1 MKLGF
6 GRGLIIVALILSLA
20 LAIARYYGVFRRPPG
35 PEEPA
40 VLATQAQDALQ
51 AVRERKPG
59 QRRPP
64 TYDQILAPLDRLL
77 TQARTAL
84 HNPDTTPA
92 SAYQAVRQQVEPV
105 LSIAPLADAQ
115 AKTETGYL
123 AKEYRFNDQV
133 GEASQYL
140 ATALWEKIQAEAAAR
155 RGGQFED
162 TRNLPAG
169 EMNELRR
176 IIDNGLASAP
186 NNRDL
191 WYLRGMANRGEGLSA
206 QAAKDLQRCLEVD
219 PRYAA
224 AWNTLG
230 LVRISLK
237 EFDRAEEALERAR
250 TLALDDARQANAP
263 PGEEYTS
270 ILFNLA
276 TFHDG
281 LASHYGRENR
291 IEPTVEARR
300 LLQRHSSEARKYF
313 GEFLQR
319 EPAGSPDA
327 QTARTRMSQL
337 AE

>member
-1 MKLGF
+1 MKIGF
-6 GRGLIIVALILSLA
+6 ARGFILAALIISCGLA
-20 LAIARYYGVFRRPPG
+20 VARYYGVFRRSPG

-40 VLATQAQDALQ
+40 ALAADARAALQ
-51 AVRERKPG
+51 AVRDRKPG

-64 TYDQILAPLDRLL
+64 TYDRILAPLDRLL
-77 TQARTAL
+77 TQARGIL
-84 HNPDTTPA
+84 QSPDFDPA
-92 SAYQAVRQQVEPV
+92 TGYQAVRRQVEPV

-115 AKTETGYL
+115 AKSETGYL
-123 AKEYRFNDQV
+123 AKEYRFTDQV
-133 GEASQYL
+133 GEANQYL
-140 ATALWEKIQAEAAAR
+140 ATALWEKIQAGKAQ
-155 RGGQFED
+155 RGGPFEH

-176 IIDNGLASAP
+176 IIDDGLAAAP
-186 NNRDL
+186 GNREL
-191 WYLRGMANRGEGLSA
+191 WYLRGMINRGEGLFA
-206 QAAKDLQRCLEVD
+206 QAAKDLDRCLEID

-230 LVRISLK
+230 LVRVSLK
-237 EFDRAEEALERAR
+237 EFDAAEEALERAR
-250 TLALDDARQANAP
+250 TLSLDEARQAAAP

-276 TFHDG
+276 SFHDG
-281 LASHYGRENR
+281 LATHYGRENR
-291 IEPTVEARR
+291 AEPAVESRR
-300 LLQRHSSEARKYF
+300 LMQRHASEARKYF

-319 EPAGSPDA
+319 EPTHTPDA